1 MSRFIRFSSL
11 GLTAAVLGGCVFFDV
26 KEQQEKLGAFCS
38 LSGTVASEGAGD
50 TPLVVVLVRKEG
62 PGDQLEDWSVF
73 DHFVLERSGRWV
85 FGANV
90 GQYGFA
96 AFEDTNGNLI
106 YQPGEPFLQVD
117 LDAPIECEAGREIR
131 DIALTIPRDGRPR
144 IDGPMD
150 VAALQARTIHD
161 QMRTSIGL
169 VTAVGDVVSLSDP
182 RFSQENARNGM
193 WRPFD
198 FLFEAKPGIYL
209 LEAYDPDK
217 TPVLFVHGVQGTPR
231 NFEFI
236 IDNLDRDAFQP
247 MVYYYPSGISFAAL
261 ADHLDQTLTKLKRRH
276 GFDKVVVVAHS
287 AGGSVSRAF
296 VFSHRESLGAGSI
309 PILLTIATPWD
320 GHEAAGRGV
329 ERAPAVVDS
338 WRDLAPG
345 SQFLTELFSQGNGA
359 EAAAKDLPDDVT
371 HHLLFAFRR
380 DPSSFGPSDD
390 ETITVDSQLRWE
402 AQEDAGHRV
411 YGFDETH
418 VGVLKSE
425 EVARLIKEILA
436 SGAGNALRDSRSGIG
451 ASGGNGRCAHGC
463 FL

>member
-1 MSRFIRFSSL
+1 MRRWWVLAMSWSIRFPLL
-11 GLTAAVLGGCVFFDV
+11 GLVAVILGGCVFFDV

-38 LSGTVASEGAGD
+38 LSGTVASEGADD
-50 TPLVVVLVRKEG
+50 TPLVVILVRKEG
-62 PGDQLEDWSVF
+62 HGDQLEDWSVF

-85 FGANV
+85 FGVNV

-96 AFEDTNGNLI
+96 AFEDVNGNLI

-117 LDAPIECEAGREIR
+117 LDSPITCKAGDEIR
-131 DIALTIPRDGRPR
+131 DIELIIPRDGRPR
-144 IDGPMD
+144 IDGPID
-150 VAALQARTIHD
+150 VAALQTRTVHD

-182 RFSQENARNGM
+182 RFSPENARNGM

-209 LEAYDPDK
+209 LEPYDPDK
-217 TPVLFVHGVQGTPR
+217 IPVLFVHGVQGTPR
-231 NFEFI
+231 NFEYL
-236 IDNLDRDAFQP
+236 IDNLDRDIFQP
-247 MVYYYPSGISFAAL
+247 IVYYYPSGISFAAL
-261 ADHLDQTLTKLKRRH
+261 AEHLDQTMIKLRRRH
-276 GFDKVVVVAHS
+276 GFEKTHVVAHS
-287 AGGSVSRAF
+287 AGGLVSRAF
-296 VFSHRESLGAGSI
+296 VFNHRESLGAGSI
-309 PILLTIATPWD
+309 PTLLTIATPWD

-345 SQFLTELFSQGNGA
+345 SQFLTELFSTGSGA
-359 EAAAKDLPDDVT
+359 EVVEKDLPDDVT

-380 DPSSFGPSDD
+380 DPGTFGPSDD

-402 AQEDAGHRV
+402 AQEDAGHRI
-411 YGFDETH
+411 YGFNETH

-425 EVARLIKEILA
+425 EVANLINDILA
-436 SGAGNALRDSRSGIG
+436 NGAK
-451 ASGGNGRCAHGC
+451 
-463 FL
+463 

>member
-1 MSRFIRFSSL
+1 MISLRRWWVLAMSWFIRFPL
-11 GLTAAVLGGCVFFDV
+11 LVLVAAILGGCVFFDV
-26 KEQQEKLGAFCS
+26 KEQQEKLSAFCS
-38 LSGTVASEGAGD
+38 LSGTVVSDGAD
-50 TPLVVVLVRKEG
+50 DKPLVVILVRKEG
-62 PGDQLEDWSVF
+62 PGNQLKDWSVF

-85 FGANV
+85 FGVNE
-90 GQYGFA
+90 GRYGFA
-96 AFEDTNGNLI
+96 AFEDVNGNLI

-117 LDAPIECEAGREIR
+117 LDSPVACKAGDEIR
-131 DIALTIPRDGRPR
+131 DIELIIPRDGRPR
-144 IDGPMD
+144 IDGPID
-150 VAALQARTIHD
+150 VAAMQTRTVHE

-182 RFSQENARNGM
+182 RFSLENARNGM

-209 LEAYDPDK
+209 LEPYDADK

-231 NFEFI
+231 NFEFL

-247 MVYYYPSGISFAAL
+247 MVYYYPSGVSFSAL
-261 ADHLDQTLTKLKRRH
+261 AAHLDQTLSQLRRRH
-276 GFDKVVVVAHS
+276 GFGKIVVVAHS
-287 AGGSVSRAF
+287 AGGLVSRAF
-296 VFSHRESLGAGSI
+296 LFSHRESVGAGSI

-345 SQFLTELFSQGNGA
+345 SQFLTELFSTGSGDKAA
-359 EAAAKDLPDDVT
+359 ERDLPDDVA
-371 HHLLFAFRR
+371 HHLIFAFRR
-380 DPSSFGPSDD
+380 NPSTFGPSDD
-390 ETITVDSQLRWE
+390 RTVTVDSQLRWE
-402 AQEDAGHRV
+402 AQEDAGHRI

-425 EVARLIKEILA
+425 EVASLIKEILA
-436 SGAGNALRDSRSGIG
+436 KGAR
-451 ASGGNGRCAHGC
+451 
-463 FL
+463 